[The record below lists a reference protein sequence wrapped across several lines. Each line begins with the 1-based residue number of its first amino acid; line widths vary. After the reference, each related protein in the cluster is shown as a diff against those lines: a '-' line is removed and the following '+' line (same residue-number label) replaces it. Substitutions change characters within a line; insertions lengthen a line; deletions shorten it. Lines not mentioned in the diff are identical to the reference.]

1 MATAKFTLS
10 TGTWT
15 QVSDGTSLKT
25 IQVTQGSVYL
35 CDSPTTPSASSPAHT
50 LYQGNIV
57 VLTPPTVGWA
67 KSASSDSAIIVS

>member
-1 MATAKFTLS
+1 MATAKFTLNAS
-10 TGTWT
+10 TWT

-35 CDSPTTPSASSPAHT
+35 CDSPTMPSASAPAHT

-57 VLTPPTVGWA
+57 VLTPPTVGWV
-67 KSASSDSAIIVS
+67 KGTSSDSAVIVS